1 MSVVQLCPTLCDP
14 MDCSLP
20 DSSVDG
26 ASPGKNTR
34 VGCHSLLQGLVS
46 QGSLKVENKIKLG
59 KGLMYSWYTQS
70 DGCCGLT
77 IGWIKRVSMI
87 TKNVEEAV
95 LSIFSTKLGK
105 WGYKETKVMCVCVCV
120 CVWIQCL
127 WSCIRSSLDSTD
139 RGHSP
144 SVKNRRPLV
153 RPQVYGS

>member
-77 IGWIKRVSMI
+77 IG
-87 TKNVEEAV
+87 
-95 LSIFSTKLGK
+95 
-105 WGYKETKVMCVCVCV
+105 
-120 CVWIQCL
+120 
-127 WSCIRSSLDSTD
+127 
-139 RGHSP
+139 
-144 SVKNRRPLV
+144 
-153 RPQVYGS
+153 